1 MDNKTEAQMNNQ
13 IKNQIDNQVG
23 GRMKN
28 IQMKDII
35 RNDPFSKILRNE
47 IPCKKVHETDIT
59 LIFHDINPSASTH
72 CIAITKNFYKS
83 YEDFLNRASDA
94 EIVTFWKDI
103 AHCSANLLNLKNG
116 YRVVSNSGLGGQQ
129 EVPYIHVHIMSFV

>member
-1 MDNKTEAQMNNQ
+1 MKDTK
-13 IKNQIDNQVG
+13 IKDTQT
-23 GRMKN
+23 
-28 IQMKDII
+28 KDII

-47 IPCKKVHETDIT
+47 IPCKKVYETNTT
-59 LIFHDINPSASTH
+59 LIFHDINPAALTH

-83 YEDFLNRASDA
+83 YEDFLNRAPDE

-103 AHCSANLLNLKNG
+103 AHCAANVLRLKNG
-116 YRVVSNSGLGGQQ
+116 YRVISNSGLGGQQ